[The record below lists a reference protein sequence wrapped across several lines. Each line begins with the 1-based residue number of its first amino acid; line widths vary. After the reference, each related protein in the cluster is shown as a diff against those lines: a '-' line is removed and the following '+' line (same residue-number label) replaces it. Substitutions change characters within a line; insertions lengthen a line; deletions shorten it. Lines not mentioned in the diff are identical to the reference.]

1 MKIANLE
8 RLFIIGAS
16 LVLNKLFLF
25 WLTGASNMF
34 VMIVTFVALIL
45 NFMILAKSVDK
56 FIDIYEKAKRSKQ
69 DLIVEEYR

>member
-1 MKIANLE
+1 MKIAYLE

-25 WLTGASNMF
+25 WLIRASNMF
-34 VMIVTFVALIL
+34 VMLVTFIALVL

-56 FIDIYEKAKRSKQ
+56 FIDIYEKLKNDKRNFLPKK
-69 DLIVEEYR
+69 